1 MLIIKSLFE
10 NYIKYVFYSIKYK
23 VKILSNII
31 PLYNIFDIIC
41 LEYLHLGLCRFNLG
55 SSFRFLVL

>member
-10 NYIKYVFYSIKYK
+10 NYFKVLEYVFHSIKYK

-31 PLYNIFDIIC
+31 PINFYI
-41 LEYLHLGLCRFNLG
+41 
-55 SSFRFLVL
+55 